1 MTYDVLKD
9 YEDVVEI
16 PIPGGTETRKEVILS
31 LKAGEKF
38 IPAET
43 HYPQYKVNAL
53 VNNGTIRL
61 IGKSKSDV
69 STPEPVDPHEA
80 AAV

>member
-9 YEDVVEI
+9 YDDVVKY
-16 PIPGGTETRKEVILS
+16 PIEGSKETRDVTVLS

-43 HYPQYKVNAL
+43 HYPQNKVDAL
-53 VNNGTIRL
+53 VANGTIRL
-61 IGKSKSDV
+61 VEKPKPAQPIE
-69 STPEPVDPHEA
+69 EPVAEKPPIL
-80 AAV
+80 